1 MKKLLL
7 LSAFLIFTS
16 SINLHSQ
23 EILNNQSVIDMVQIG
38 FEEQVIID
46 KIKSSETNFVTT
58 IDALK
63 MLKEKG
69 VPKNV
74 LSIMMKS
81 PKQKAVIKT
90 NESSTI
96 TDLVIE
102 APKNNIEKLYFKFG
116 SNNAKFL
123 FKFFDQVMD
132 ENGKSYELGFVLPSE
147 NLGNKISVSAAI
159 TLDEYSSHPIYVTSR
174 SAFEF
179 VTISNGL
186 KFLGFQ
192 GLAKYNFF
200 DLNEIGNIPLKMN
213 ILGGL
218 NLNHQIASG
227 LNNAINEYEKQL
239 YRGLF
244 IKPILGF
251 DLQFQVNDYITF
263 ESEYRFSYSYGL
275 WNGISDD
282 RGVSYFN
289 FFDND
294 QDLNILNQ
302 QINFGLV
309 VSFN

>member
-1 MKKLLL
+1 MKKLISLC
-7 LSAFLIFTS
+7 AFLIFAC
-16 SINLHSQ
+16 ILDLHSQ

-81 PKQKAVIKT
+81 PKQEAVIKI

-96 TDLVIE
+96 SDLAIV

-116 SNNAKFL
+116 SNNGKFL
-123 FKFFDQVMD
+123 FNFFDQVMD

-147 NLGNKISVSAAI
+147 KLGNKISVSAAI
-159 TLDEYSSHPIYVTSR
+159 TLDEYSDHPIYLTPPSG
-174 SAFEF
+174 FEF
-179 VTISNGL
+179 FESNGL

-192 GLAKYNFF
+192 GLAKYNVF
-200 DLNEIGNIPLKMN
+200 DLNEIGNIPVKMN

-218 NLNHQIASG
+218 NLNHQIASD
-227 LNNAINEYEKQL
+227 LNNATEFDKQL

-251 DLQFQVNDYITF
+251 GLQFQVNDYINL

-275 WNGISDD
+275 WNGISYN

-294 QDLNILNQ
+294 QDLNILNH